1 MSKIVDSVIGLAMGD
16 AMGVPLEFSIRKKL
30 IEHPVTSMLGY
41 GSHDVPAGSWS
52 DDTTMTI
59 CEIESFNKNNKFDY
73 DDIMKNYIK
82 WVLYGEFT
90 PSGELFDIGR
100 TCLKAIRKYDEGKTI
115 PIECGGTSINS
126 NGNGSLMRIL
136 PVALYSFYKK
146 INESSIIKLT
156 NEMSSLTHGHDIS
169 KLGCYI
175 YVRYV
180 MYLLSGLS
188 KEESY
193 SKIKDLDYSSYS
205 EESIDAYG
213 RILNDD
219 IKKYELDSIS
229 SRGYVVD
236 TLEAS
241 LWVLLNTNSYKQ
253 AIIGAINLG
262 QDTDTIGAIVGS
274 MAGIIYGINDIPK
287 SWLENLK
294 RKEYLMDLTLKF
306 DNLIVPKIKDP
317 VIGSSIGDIIG
328 SIYEVRN
335 CKIKKNFHLFNKYDR
350 FTDDT
355 VMTFA
360 VTKSFLNCNKN
371 YKNLKKVSVET
382 IAEIGRKYPKCG
394 YGHSFLKW
402 LLSDE
407 HEPYGSY
414 GNGAVMRISSIP
426 MFSDNLEDIKKYC
439 SIITNLSHNHE
450 ESIKGAESVC
460 TVIYLIKN
468 KKTKEDIKKYI
479 EENYFKLN
487 ETVNSLA
494 ESKKKIIIRSLDTAK
509 ASIQCFL
516 ESYDYEDAIRNAISI
531 GGDSDTIAA
540 ITGGM
545 AASYY
550 GIPNDI
556 YAKGLLYLDDYL
568 RNIHNEYLKQ
578 TGLKLE

>member
-1 MSKIVDSVIGLAMGD
+1 MSKIVDFVIGLAMGD

-82 WVLYGEFT
+82 WVMNGEFT
-90 PSGELFDIGR
+90 PTGELFDIGR
-100 TCLKAIRKYDEGKTI
+100 TCLKAIRKYDEGKTNATK
-115 PIECGGTSINS
+115 CGSTSIDS
-126 NGNGSLMRIL
+126 NGNGSLMRTL
-136 PVALYSFYKK
+136 PVALYSYYK
-146 INESSIIKLT
+146 NLDESSIIKLT

-175 YVRYV
+175 YVRYI
-180 MYLLSGLS
+180 MFLIEGFT

-193 SKIKDLDYSSYS
+193 LKIKELNYSSYS
-205 EESIDAYG
+205 MESLEAYE
-213 RILNDD
+213 RILKNDIKNYKLDD
-219 IKKYELDSIS
+219 IYS
-229 SRGYVVD
+229 SGYVVD

-274 MAGIIYGINDIPK
+274 MAGVIYGINDIPK

-294 RKEYLMDLTLKF
+294 RKDYLMDLALSF
-306 DNLIVPKIKDP
+306 DDLIVPKIKDP
-317 VIGSSIGDIIG
+317 VLGSSIGDIIG
-328 SIYEVRN
+328 SVYEISD
-335 CKIKKNFHLFNKYDR
+335 CKTNKNFNLFNKYDR

-382 IAEIGRKYPKCG
+382 MTEIGRKYPKCG
-394 YGHSFLKW
+394 YGPSFLKW
-402 LLSDE
+402 LLSEE

-460 TVIYLIKN
+460 IVIYLIKN
-468 KKTKEDIKKYI
+468 KKTKEEIKKYI

-487 ETVNSLA
+487 ETVKSLA
-494 ESKKKIIIRSLDTAK
+494 ESKKKIIIKSLDTAR

-556 YAKGLLYLDDYL
+556 YTTGLLYLDDYL
-568 RNIHNEYLKQ
+568 RNIYDEYLKQ
-578 TGLKLE
+578 TNLKWE

>member
-241 LWVLLNTNSYKQ
+241 LWVLLNTNSFKQ

-382 IAEIGRKYPKCG
+382 ITEIGRKYPKCG
-394 YGHSFLKW
+394 YGPSFLKW

-414 GNGAVMRISSIP
+414 GNGGVMRISSIP

-556 YAKGLLYLDDYL
+556 YTKGLLYLDDYL